1 MKKLKLITAILSG
14 FLLFSCVDPYID
26 DATLIKDTNVLPAA
40 SYMEK
45 TDSLQLSLWVELL
58 KHSGLYNSLN
68 LAGSFTCFVPD
79 NNAMNAYLA
88 TVGKQKVSDLPV
100 DAAKNLVKYQ
110 I

>member
-1 MKKLKLITAILSG
+1 
-14 FLLFSCVDPYID
+14 
-26 DATLIKDTNVLPAA
+26 
-40 SYMEK
+40 MEK
-45 TDSLQLSLWVELL
+45 NDSLQLSLWVELL

-100 DAAKNLVKYQ
+100 DAAKNLVKYHTPLKEHRIVQ
-110 I
+110 LVSMKELFLIQLLRAITCHYI